1 MRAAGVAKRVKLV
14 KVSDDMRHL
23 CALIEGE
30 LLQWPEVTT
39 RPMFGFRACYRKG
52 VIFALLPWTRALE
65 TPESIAYKLTAD
77 GASEREKWMSYE
89 THGPESVRSA
99 LALLDQA
106 YGAAGQKR
114 ERSKKAKEQ
123 SAKTQSRKAR

>member
-1 MRAAGVAKRVKLV
+1 MRAAGVPKRFKPV

-23 CALIEGE
+23 SALIEGE
-30 LLQWPEVTT
+30 LLQWPQVTT

-65 TPESIAYKLTAD
+65 TPDSIAYKLTAD
-77 GASEREKWMSYE
+77 GAREGEKWMSHE
-89 THGPESVRSA
+89 TQGPESVRSA

-123 SAKTQSRKAR
+123 SAKTQPGKAR

>member
-1 MRAAGVAKRVKLV
+1 VSKRVKPV

-52 VIFALLPWTRALE
+52 AIFALLPWTRALE

-77 GASEREKWMSYE
+77 GVREGENWISYE
-89 THGPESVRSA
+89 THGPESARSV
-99 LALLDQA
+99 LALLDRA
-106 YGAAGQKR
+106 YAAAGQQQKR
-114 ERSKKAKEQ
+114 PS
-123 SAKTQSRKAR
+123 KAR

>member
-1 MRAAGVAKRVKLV
+1 MPMRIKPAKL
-14 KVSDDMRHL
+14 SEEMRHL

-52 VIFALLPWTRALE
+52 VIFALLPWTRTLE

-77 GASEREKWMSYE
+77 GGREGEKWMSYE

-99 LALLDQA
+99 LVVLDQA
-106 YGAAGQKR
+106 YLAAGQKR
-114 ERSKKAKEQ
+114 DGST
-123 SAKTQSRKAR
+123 KTQSRKAR